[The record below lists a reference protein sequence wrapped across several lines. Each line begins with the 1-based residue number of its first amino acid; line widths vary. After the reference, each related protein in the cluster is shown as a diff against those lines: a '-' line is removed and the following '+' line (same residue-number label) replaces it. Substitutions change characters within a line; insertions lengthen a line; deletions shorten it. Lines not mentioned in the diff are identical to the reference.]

1 MRIIVRLDLKEKFVI
16 KPIQFEGLRKIGN
29 PKDLAKKY
37 YNNGADELIL
47 INVVS
52 SLYDTKWIEKYVRT
66 ISREIFIPITVGGG
80 IKNVTEA
87 LKFFK
92 YGVDKIAIC
101 SALFD
106 NKNLLKDLSKEFGS
120 QSVVAS
126 IQANKIGNDWYAFKE
141 MARVNTKKKVYD
153 WIKECIDNGAGE
165 ILLTSV
171 KHDGRMKGLDIEM
184 FNEYCDICSVPLI
197 IAGGFNSTQNLKK
210 LKKFPDAISA
220 SSIFHFDKTT
230 PKAIKDN
237 FNYE

>member
-47 INVVS
+47 INIVS
-52 SLYDTKWIEKYVRT
+52 SLYGTKWIEKFVRT

-141 MARVNTKKKVYD
+141 MARVNTKKKFM
-153 WIKECIDNGAGE
+153 IG
-165 ILLTSV
+165 
-171 KHDGRMKGLDIEM
+171 
-184 FNEYCDICSVPLI
+184 
-197 IAGGFNSTQNLKK
+197 
-210 LKKFPDAISA
+210 
-220 SSIFHFDKTT
+220 
-230 PKAIKDN
+230 
-237 FNYE
+237 